1 LLKVEYPRTDTL
13 LILPSAHSIVTP
25 DTFRHATKIKK
36 YISAVLR
43 ETPLYVMQR
52 QVPHYAASPI
62 EQRSSNE
69 F

>member
-1 LLKVEYPRTDTL
+1 L

-25 DTFRHATKIKK
+25 DTFRHAIKMK
-36 YISAVLR
+36 KNISVILR
-43 ETPLYVMQR
+43 KTPLYVMQL
-52 QVPHYAASPI
+52 QFPHYAASPI